1 MQGIELVAI
10 FSLLSSLF
18 SLFSAPSSLLSSALD
33 SRNRILAFSQGN
45 MRPRGRPPRRNAAI
59 RHVLGANTP
68 CSELSWGSLSV
79 TFCDILLFSLLAS
92 LAAATPGNVQTL
104 MQYKLLLLSQI
115 LLRVCLFDLFMRPS
129 VSRQTVSFFGD
140 TPILIEKVFFIE
152 LFTLLSL
159 LNIPLSMPTWLFRF
173 LALLVAVQLHLR
185 WRATLFR
192 PKATLRSSSRRGY
205 LIEMFPHLI
214 VVNSLMSIKTWLCRL
229 LSLKVQ
235 TLLQLLSLLLLL
247 PLWFLLSFLIVVLLL
262 QRNVSAS
269 NCSQ

>member
-79 TFCDILLFSLLAS
+79 PFCDILLFSLLAS

-104 MQYKLLLLSQI
+104 MQNKLLLLSQI
-115 LLRVCLFDLFMRPS
+115 FLRVCLFDLFMRPS

-140 TPILIEKVFFIE
+140 TPILIAKVFFIE
-152 LFTLLSL
+152 LFTLLISQPVCQPGFSL
-159 LNIPLSMPTWLFRF
+159 FS
-173 LALLVAVQLHLR
+173 H
-185 WRATLFR
+185 
-192 PKATLRSSSRRGY
+192 Y
-205 LIEMFPHLI
+205 
-214 VVNSLMSIKTWLCRL
+214 
-229 LSLKVQ
+229 
-235 TLLQLLSLLLLL
+235 LLQYSCTLDGAQCEPCCSTVAPSMARHTVSSEGDTPILIQT
-247 PLWFLLSFLIVVLLL
+247 WFS
-262 QRNVSAS
+262 SK
-269 NCSQ
+269 